1 MRTIGL
7 KRIVTGLL
15 VVAAGALL
23 VLFAWPQPVAV
34 DMAEIVRGSMTVEV
48 EDQGRTRVRHVYT
61 VSAPIA
67 GKVLRT
73 PRYVGDEVA
82 ADETIVAAMQPMAPA
97 FLDARTRE
105 ELQAALVAAE
115 AGIELAEHE
124 IHRITAAH
132 DFAQSEL
139 RRAEELAR
147 KGVISSK
154 TLDKARF
161 DAETGNAALSSAKAQ
176 LDMRRSER
184 ASVMARLGDPSPAA
198 ASDDSDWRV
207 ELRAPVNGRVLR
219 IVQES
224 ESVVQAG
231 TPLIE
236 IGDPADIEVVTDL
249 LSTDAVQIEP
259 GASVR
264 IDGWGGATVRG
275 KVARI
280 DPAGF
285 TKISTLGIEEQ
296 RVRTVIDLVDPPETW
311 SRLGHDFHVVV
322 HVTAWSAEEAIAVPV
337 AALFRKGDNWAVYAV
352 RDGRARITPV
362 EIGRRNNRVAEVR
375 NGLEAG
381 DRVVLHPSDRV
392 EEGTAVAERVI
403 R

>member
-1 MRTIGL
+1 MQTIGL
-7 KRIVTGLL
+7 KRIMAGLA
-15 VVAAGALL
+15 VAVAFAFLIW
-23 VLFAWPQPVAV
+23 FAWPQPVAV
-34 DMAEIVRGSMTVEV
+34 DMAEIVRGPMEVTVE
-48 EDQGRTRVRHVYT
+48 DTGRTRVRHVYT
-61 VSAPIA
+61 VSALIA

-73 PRYVGDEVA
+73 PRYVGDEVV
-82 ADETIVAAMQPMAPA
+82 ADQTVVAAMQPMAPA

-124 IHRITAAH
+124 IHRLEAAR
-132 DFAQSEL
+132 DFARSEL

-147 KGVISSK
+147 RGVISPK

-161 DAETGNAALSSAKAQ
+161 DAETGVAALSSAKAQ
-176 LDMRRSER
+176 LDMRRSEL
-184 ASVMARLGDPSPAA
+184 ASVMARLGDPSAAA
-198 ASDDSDWRV
+198 ASDDTDWRI
-207 ELRAPVNGRVLR
+207 ELRAPVSGRVLR

-224 ESVVQAG
+224 ESAVQAG

-236 IGDPADIEVVTDL
+236 IGDPADLEVVADL

-259 GASVR
+259 GAAVR
-264 IDGWGGATVRG
+264 IDGWGGTPVRG
-275 KVARI
+275 RVARI

-296 RVRTVIDLVDPPETW
+296 RVRTVIDFVDPPETW

-322 HVTAWSAEEAIAVPV
+322 HVTAWSAEEAVAVPV

-352 RDGRARITPV
+352 RDGRARMTPV
-362 EIGRRNNRVAEVR
+362 EIGRRNNRLAEVR
-375 NGLEAG
+375 DGLEAG

-392 EEGTAVAERVI
+392 EEGTAVAARII

>member
-1 MRTIGL
+1 MKTIGL
-7 KRIVTGLL
+7 KRTVAGLL

-61 VSAPIA
+61 VSSPIA

-132 DFAQSEL
+132 DFAQNEL

-161 DAETGNAALSSAKAQ
+161 DAETGSAALSSAKAQ

-184 ASVMARLGDPSPAA
+184 ASVMARLGDPSPATA
-198 ASDDSDWRV
+198 FDDSDWRI

-236 IGDPADIEVVTDL
+236 IGDPADLEVVADL

-259 GASVR
+259 GAAVR

-275 KVARI
+275 KVARV

-311 SRLGHDFHVVV
+311 SRLGHDFHVIV
-322 HVTAWSAEEAIAVPV
+322 HVTAWNAEEVVTAPV
-337 AALFRKGDNWAVYAV
+337 AALFRKENSWAVYAV
-352 RDGRARITPV
+352 RDGRARMTLV

-392 EEGTAVAERVI
+392 EDGTAVAARVI

>member
-1 MRTIGL
+1 MKTIGL
-7 KRIVTGLL
+7 KRTVAGLL

-61 VSAPIA
+61 VSAPVA

-82 ADETIVAAMQPMAPA
+82 ADETVVAAMQPMAPA

-124 IHRITAAH
+124 IHRIEAAH
-132 DFAQSEL
+132 DFAQGEL

-147 KGVISSK
+147 RGVISSK

-184 ASVMARLGDPSPAA
+184 ASVVARLADRSPAV
-198 ASDDSDWRV
+198 ASDDSDWRI
-207 ELRAPVNGRVLR
+207 ELRAPVSGRVLR

-236 IGDPADIEVVTDL
+236 IGDPSDLEVVTDL

-259 GASVR
+259 GAAVR
-264 IDGWGGATVRG
+264 IDGWGGAPVRG
-275 KVARI
+275 RVARV

-311 SRLGHDFHVVV
+311 SRLGHDFHVIV
-322 HVTAWSAEEAIAVPV
+322 HVTVWSAEEVVAVPV
-337 AALFRKGDNWAVYAV
+337 AALFRKNDNWAVFAV
-352 RDGRARITPV
+352 KDGRARTTSV
-362 EIGRRNNRVAEVR
+362 EIGRRNNHIAEVR
-375 NGLEAG
+375 SGLEAG

>member
-1 MRTIGL
+1 MQTIGL
-7 KRIVTGLL
+7 KRAMAGLAAVVTTAFLGW
-15 VVAAGALL
+15 
-23 VLFAWPQPVAV
+23 FAWPQPVAV
-34 DMAEIVRGSMTVEV
+34 DMAEIVRAPMEVTVE
-48 EDQGRTRVRHVYT
+48 DTGRTRVRHVYS

-73 PRYVGDEVA
+73 PRYVGDEVT
-82 ADETIVAAMQPMAPA
+82 ADETVVAAMQPVAPA

-105 ELQAALVAAE
+105 ELQAALGAAE

-124 IHRITAAH
+124 IHRIEAAR
-132 DFAQSEL
+132 DFARSEL

-147 KGVISSK
+147 RGVVSPR

-161 DAETGNAALSSAKAQ
+161 DAETSVAALASAKAQ
-176 LDMRRSER
+176 LDMRRGER
-184 ASVMARLGDPSPAA
+184 ASVMARLTDPSAGAA
-198 ASDDSDWRV
+198 PEETGWRI
-207 ELRAPVNGRVLR
+207 ELRAPVSGRVLR

-236 IGDPADIEVVTDL
+236 IGDPSDLEVVADL
-249 LSTDAVQIEP
+249 LSIDAVQIDP
-259 GASVR
+259 GAAVR
-264 IDGWGGATVRG
+264 IDGWGGAPVRG
-275 KVARI
+275 RVARI

-296 RVRTVIDLVDPPETW
+296 RVRTVIDFVDPPETW

-322 HVTAWSAEEAIAVPV
+322 HVTAWNAEEAVAVPV

-352 RDGRARITPV
+352 RDGRARMTPV
-362 EIGRRNNRVAEVR
+362 EIGRRNNRIAEVQ

>member
-124 IHRITAAH
+124 IASRPHMTSLKASFAAPK
-132 DFAQSEL
+132 S
-139 RRAEELAR
+139 
-147 KGVISSK
+147 
-154 TLDKARF
+154 
-161 DAETGNAALSSAKAQ
+161 
-176 LDMRRSER
+176 
-184 ASVMARLGDPSPAA
+184 
-198 ASDDSDWRV
+198 W
-207 ELRAPVNGRVLR
+207 
-219 IVQES
+219 
-224 ESVVQAG
+224 
-231 TPLIE
+231 
-236 IGDPADIEVVTDL
+236 
-249 LSTDAVQIEP
+249 
-259 GASVR
+259 
-264 IDGWGGATVRG
+264 
-275 KVARI
+275 
-280 DPAGF
+280 
-285 TKISTLGIEEQ
+285 
-296 RVRTVIDLVDPPETW
+296 
-311 SRLGHDFHVVV
+311 
-322 HVTAWSAEEAIAVPV
+322 
-337 AALFRKGDNWAVYAV
+337 
-352 RDGRARITPV
+352 RAR
-362 EIGRRNNRVAEVR
+362 A
-375 NGLEAG
+375 
-381 DRVVLHPSDRV
+381 
-392 EEGTAVAERVI
+392 
-403 R
+403 